1 MDLPMEAWSHGSG
14 LGMPDSTEEPGVTS
28 TKRPPGPLRRFY
40 SIVSYTQ
47 VALGMMELL
56 VQSCVG
62 DLARDDLGVD
72 CSHVRCLLD

>member
-1 MDLPMEAWSHGSG
+1 
-14 LGMPDSTEEPGVTS
+14 MPGSTEEPVVTL

-56 VQSCVG
+56 VQTFVG
-62 DLARDDLGVD
+62 DLARENLGIK
-72 CSHVRCLLD
+72 CSHARCLLD